1 MNNKSNENLE
11 VVTSELSDS
20 HPVLNEESNP
30 PVGVKVLKKR
40 GRKPSGK
47 VLDIKNIEEK
57 NITSSLDPEKECLII
72 HLPINLKDIE
82 KMNKNKNKLD
92 KITETPTETEF
103 NTNVFIEEDKSKSE
117 KENLDEIRDK
127 IIATLYN
134 ELRRH
139 TVLPFTAMIGNYNR
153 TPSSD
158 KAKNLDL

>member
-1 MNNKSNENLE
+1 MDKSIHLDDFIVISNTVSEVQDNYFIKEKNERLQIEKQIKFLKEELENKDNIINSLE
-11 VVTSELSDS
+11 IVIAKQRDDS
-20 HPVLNEESNP
+20 
-30 PVGVKVLKKR
+30 VKVRDDHNKLKKR
-40 GRKPSGK
+40 HTELLKMMNELLK
-47 VLDIKNIEEK
+47 IK
-57 NITSSLDPEKECLII
+57 
-72 HLPINLKDIE
+72 
-82 KMNKNKNKLD
+82 
-92 KITETPTETEF
+92 
-103 NTNVFIEEDKSKSE
+103 TNVDE